1 MTSITSKKAFIS
13 LLLTGLVSLAEGSY
27 VASRD
32 FLSVG
37 HGARANGMGEAFVA
51 VADDNTAIYWNPAGL
66 TQLKEDEFS
75 VSYSN
80 RFDGLANEAQMHYAR
95 RTRKAM
101 WGFGYAGSFIS
112 DVAVTPSLTQSDIS
126 AINTGTFAPNDHD
139 KRGISDNAFLISYAR
154 PMTPDS
160 PHAMG
165 ATVKMIYRD
174 ILGMVRGYGTAIDVG
189 YHYVSPYSNWRFGT
203 NVQNAASITSFVGN
217 IDNLGVKATA
227 TESYLPSAK
236 VGAAYQPNMR
246 LLTGKLL
253 FSFDVTTL
261 LSFDV
266 EDYRAGVEYG
276 FGDVVTLR
284 AGKIFGR
291 QDDSGDDYTLGM
303 GLQIK
308 SLILDF
314 SFLSNELGE
323 TTRATLRYRLGG
335 NYYEPPRY

>member
-1 MTSITSKKAFIS
+1 
-13 LLLTGLVSLAEGSY
+13 
-27 VASRD
+27 
-32 FLSVG
+32 
-37 HGARANGMGEAFVA
+37 
-51 VADDNTAIYWNPAGL
+51 
-66 TQLKEDEFS
+66 
-75 VSYSN
+75 
-80 RFDGLANEAQMHYAR
+80 
-95 RTRKAM
+95 
-101 WGFGYAGSFIS
+101 
-112 DVAVTPSLTQSDIS
+112 
-126 AINTGTFAPNDHD
+126 
-139 KRGISDNAFLISYAR
+139 
-154 PMTPDS
+154 
-160 PHAMG
+160 
-165 ATVKMIYRD
+165 
-174 ILGMVRGYGTAIDVG
+174 VG